1 MAFMATMKDKGI
13 QTSWHYPP
21 VHTFSSYAK
30 DMDLLSFTLP
40 LTEALAARE
49 VTLPLYP
56 TMTEEQ
62 VEWVVEAI
70 IHSSKQFANELKL

>member
-1 MAFMATMKDKGI
+1 MATMKDMGI

-56 TMTEEQ
+56 SMTEEQ
-62 VEWVVEAI
+62 VGWVVEALV
-70 IHSSKQFANELKL
+70 HGSKLFTNEQNL